1 MAKVSIV
8 AAKYIIH
15 ADIEI
20 DGVVD
25 KPDVIGA
32 IFGQTEGL
40 MGNDLEL
47 RELQRSGRIG
57 RIEVNL
63 ETKMGR
69 SKGTITIPSS
79 LDKAETCIVAA
90 SLEVIQRIGPCNAK
104 ITVTQIED
112 VRISKRKYIIN
123 RAKDL
128 LKDLISAVLPDS
140 QELAEEV
147 ANAVR
152 VMEIQEYGKERLP
165 AGPAIDESDEVI
177 VVEGRA
183 DVLNLLKHGIKN
195 VIAMNGS
202 GVPQTIIELSK
213 KKEIIAFVDG
223 DRGGILDLKALLMTA
238 DIDYVARA
246 PIGKEVEELTK
257 KEIHQALRAKITAE
271 QAKMEYFG
279 NEEWVHKEFETEEE
293 PGTVHVSVQQNQ
305 APNNNQ
311 NRDKERDN
319 NKDNNREKRDNKENK
334 SSQNQQQLKET
345 KKIEKTDFKENLA
358 KYRDLLENLLGTKGA
373 YLVDE
378 DNNILAKVPA
388 SELNDVLKNIDKK
401 LLAIILDGVIDKSLV
416 TTVEKMGISYVVG
429 VEIKAQT
436 SNPNIKL
443 LSLED
448 LN

>member
-1 MAKVSIV
+1 
-8 AAKYIIH
+8 
-15 ADIEI
+15 
-20 DGVVD
+20 
-25 KPDVIGA
+25 
-32 IFGQTEGL
+32 
-40 MGNDLEL
+40 
-47 RELQRSGRIG
+47 
-57 RIEVNL
+57 
-63 ETKMGR
+63 
-69 SKGTITIPSS
+69 
-79 LDKAETCIVAA
+79 
-90 SLEVIQRIGPCNAK
+90 
-104 ITVTQIED
+104 
-112 VRISKRKYIIN
+112 
-123 RAKDL
+123 
-128 LKDLISAVLPDS
+128 
-140 QELAEEV
+140 
-147 ANAVR
+147 
-152 VMEIQEYGKERLP
+152 
-165 AGPAIDESDEVI
+165 
-177 VVEGRA
+177 
-183 DVLNLLKHGIKN
+183 
-195 VIAMNGS
+195 
-202 GVPQTIIELSK
+202 
-213 KKEIIAFVDG
+213 
-223 DRGGILDLKALLMTA
+223 LKALLMTA